1 MTLKL
6 YSGPLGRLARKSA
19 QAGQANTAAQNRLNR
34 RNQAKQAQA
43 QKRQA
48 LISATRVFS
57 GVDGAPRI
65 VAIVPLTPDV
75 KARDVAQSLEGVLG
89 TSTEQ
94 PPETGLWKL
103 RCVCEVAF
111 GVGSFADE
119 CS

>member
-6 YSGPLGRLARKSA
+6 YSGPLGRLARKSG

-34 RNQAKQAQA
+34 RNQARQTQA

-48 LISATRVFS
+48 LVSATRVFS

-65 VAIVPLTPDV
+65 VAIIPLTPDV
-75 KARDVAQSLEGVLG
+75 KARDVVQSLESVLG

-94 PPETGLWKL
+94 PPETGICKL
-103 RCVCEVAF
+103 RYVCEVTF
-111 GVGSFADE
+111 GVGSFADD